1 MPRALRIHDPDGI
14 YHIVIRGDNREP
26 IFVNNTDYQQYLRL
40 LSRFK
45 AELEFKCYG
54 YALMTNHVH
63 LLLQPGDETTV
74 SVIMQRLSATY
85 TRYFN
90 KRYNRVGHIYQGRF
104 HSSLVDKEAYL
115 LEVVR
120 YVHLNPVRAGM
131 VHHPRDYL
139 WTSYH
144 AYMAPEKDTLELI
157 DCRLILEM
165 LCLEMGSARQALNAF
180 LQEGL
185 TQQYK
190 GLPDAL
196 FRPIPLKYRKRCQTL
211 TGP

>member
-14 YHIVIRGDNREP
+14 YHIVVRGDNREP
-26 IFVNNTDYQQYLRL
+26 IFVNNGDHQQYLRL
-40 LSRFK
+40 LSGFK
-45 AELEFKCYG
+45 AELGFKCYG

-63 LLLQPGDETTV
+63 LLLQPGDKTTV

-90 KRYNRVGHIYQGRF
+90 KKHNRVGHIYQGRF

-131 VHHPRDYL
+131 AHHPRDYL

-144 AYMAPEKDTLELI
+144 AYMDSERNILELI

-165 LCLEMGSARQALNAF
+165 LCHEIVPARQALNAF
-180 LQEGL
+180 FQEGI
-185 TQQYK
+185 TQKYK
-190 GLPDAL
+190 GPPDAL
-196 FRPIPLKYRKRCQTL
+196 FRPSPLRYRKRCQTL
-211 TGP
+211 TGL